1 MKYAILLI
9 CLVVLTS
16 CSPKENSETTL
27 RIQTLEQEITVLKT
41 ENANLKVENDLYK
54 AWWVPETIKT
64 GSTAW
69 PETTDP
75 QFVEWSFSS
84 CMQEAHRIYVAQ
96 GSDYCKKAGYTPVD
110 IAANKCQLE
119 NKIVERLKN
128 TKTLSE
134 WECYNLY
141 Q

>member
-1 MKYAILLI
+1 MKYPILLI

-16 CSPKENSETTL
+16 CAPKENSETTL
-27 RIQTLEQEITVLKT
+27 RVQTLEQEIALLKT

-64 GSTAW
+64 TSTLW

-96 GSDYCKKAGYTPVD
+96 GSDYRRKAGYDPLD
-110 IAANKCQLE
+110 ITANKCQLE
-119 NKIVERLKN
+119 NKIVERLKK
-128 TKTLSE
+128 TKSLAE
-134 WECYNLY
+134 GECYNLY